1 MPKPAHP
8 PLPPLVSLCLP
19 KGNVQG
25 EENWLEAEG
34 RGKKREGGWWMHGE
48 EKKEGAEVY
57 SVQHGLLNWF
67 QSSSW
72 TPGMH
77 DTHCRLAVFAFAGW
91 RKSDLHRRGQ
101 PTSHIPPITTTKN
114 ERSCERSRPQNRYH
128 RYFGNKNNKH
138 EIQEWK
144 GAYFS
149 KTLNAYIIPHEPS
162 LLQTGSHMSVE
173 GRKTCWVPGEHK
185 AEGSLNRFNWA
196 RPNTAM
202 QASPD
207 EATGKSS
214 SPRRPEALWPSVCLS
229 AAAVWLIWYT
239 HSLRCA
245 LLTHGC
251 VHGSCAKLPITVVY
265 LKNMLIQ
272 QSDDWFVAQG
282 EKKKISLSKVGIVCF
297 CVPACTC
304 VLACISAFV
313 CAPRPLQ
320 QPPSQPSHRGLWHR
334 LQQTVKCRSPWWQ
347 NWNIYHITSTR

>member
-1 MPKPAHP
+1 
-8 PLPPLVSLCLP
+8 
-19 KGNVQG
+19 
-25 EENWLEAEG
+25 
-34 RGKKREGGWWMHGE
+34 
-48 EKKEGAEVY
+48 
-57 SVQHGLLNWF
+57 
-67 QSSSW
+67 
-72 TPGMH
+72 MH

-114 ERSCERSRPQNRYH
+114 ERSYERSRPQNRYH

-144 GAYFS
+144 GTYFS
-149 KTLNAYIIPHEPS
+149 KTLNGYIIPHEPS

-214 SPRRPEALWPSVCLS
+214 SPRRPQAPWPSVCLS
-229 AAAVWLIWYT
+229 AAAAAGVWLIWYA
-239 HSLRCA
+239 HSLRCP

-251 VHGSCAKLPITVVY
+251 VQGSCAKLPITVVY

-272 QSDDWFVAQG
+272 QSYDWFVAQG
-282 EKKKISLSKVGIVCF
+282 GKKKNLALKRGNCLLPCSSVC
-297 CVPACTC
+297 
-304 VLACISAFV
+304 L
-313 CAPRPLQ
+313 CA
-320 QPPSQPSHRGLWHR
+320 R
-334 LQQTVKCRSPWWQ
+334 LRICALV
-347 NWNIYHITSTR
+347 